1 MRSMVEGAVGL
12 MRRGKWRAPSVTR
25 YASATSP
32 FRGGITP
39 QILPGTGRGTIR
51 RMVEGHA
58 LAILTFWRGDTL
70 NVPLH
75 RLRRSP
81 SPFWGGNHRTTA
93 LKLNVKKR
101 IAVP

>member
-1 MRSMVEGAVGL
+1 MRSMG
-12 MRRGKWRAPSVTR
+12 
-25 YASATSP
+25 
-32 FRGGITP
+32 
-39 QILPGTGRGTIR
+39 
-51 RMVEGHA
+51 EGHA